1 MYEFHYQYIKNKYD
15 TKSKLLFTDTDSLMY
30 EIKTKD
36 VSDGFSSSK
45 EMFCFINYLSKSKY
59 YDDANK
65 LVIDKIND
73 EVGGVAI
80 EEFVF
85 MENKNVIILVR

>member
-15 TKSKLLFTDTDSLMY
+15 AKSKLLFTDTDNLMY

-36 VSDGFSSSK
+36 VSNNFSSSK

-73 EVGGVAI
+73 EAGGVAI

>member
-1 MYEFHYQYIKNKYD
+1 MYQFHYQYIKNKYD

-36 VSDGFSSSK
+36 VSDDFSSSK

-65 LVIDKIND
+65 LVIDND
-73 EVGGVAI
+73 EAGGVAI
-80 EEFVF
+80 EEFVS
-85 MENKNVIILVR
+85 MENKNVIIFVR

>member
-36 VSDGFSSSK
+36 VSDDFSSSK

-73 EVGGVAI
+73 EAGGVAI
-80 EEFVF
+80 EEFVST
-85 MENKNVIILVR
+85 EKKCNHSC